1 MIIVYVIITVWLLA
15 WLLPKLLR
23 WLLKRGAQKMQRRMF
38 EQMGIDPSAFEQAMN
53 REQQQTTSSTS
64 GFGGRGFG
72 GKQRRRRPR
81 SRFTGRIIP
90 PDYAETVSFVELTL
104 SGNELWLDPAGSP
117 VFTEYRSETQI
128 SDAKWT
134 LIK

>member
-38 EQMGIDPSAFEQAMN
+38 EQMGIDPSVFEQAMN
-53 REQQQTTSSTS
+53 AEQRQAASAS
-64 GFGGRGFG
+64 GFAGRGFG
-72 GKQRRRRPR
+72 GRQRRKSSRR
-81 SRFTGRIIP
+81 RFTGRIIP

-104 SGNELWLDPAGSP
+104 TGTEVWLDPTGSP